1 MEREWEKRNVV
12 LVSYLFYI
20 LYSLIPKR
28 TWKMVDKQ
36 TIQTVPFGSLIN
48 NEHKTV
54 IKKRKKTTTACCRT
68 ATGSEGKATNL
79 NFKTRWWW
87 GCGGVGVGGGGWRRV
102 GGREGRAMAS
112 RPRPMRCRHR
122 CCRYWWSW
130 RWRWHLRVEGSS
142 DSLPAHTYIHCL
154 DY

>member
-1 MEREWEKRNVV
+1 MRENRNVV

-20 LYSLIPKR
+20 IYFLIPQR

-36 TIQTVPFGSLIN
+36 RIRTVPFGSLIN

-54 IKKRKKTTTACCRT
+54 IKKKNKKKKPTACCRT

-87 GCGGVGVGGGGWRRV
+87 GCGGVGVGGGGCRRV

-122 CCRYWWSW
+122 CCRYWWW